1 MTAPETITLTR
12 APTRATAAESVAG
25 VATPVEIPARLGA
38 VSLVREIG
46 KGGMGVVWLGRHDL
60 LNQDVAVKFLLN
72 AVSSEDD
79 PQFAMF
85 LEGARAA
92 AALRHKGLNPVLN
105 ADVVSGV
112 PFIVMEYVE
121 GPTLAQVMEPDEAFP
136 LAAARVVLEAA
147 CDAIAMLHEHGVVH
161 RDIKPANIL
170 LARDGTPVLT
180 DFGLACS
187 RPVSSLRGARVEGV
201 AGTPEYMAPE
211 MFERTVSPR
220 SDVYAL
226 GVMMYELLTG
236 RLPFEGDVE
245 TLREQHAHAGLP
257 LEPVRA
263 IHPALADV
271 VERACAKNPMF
282 RTKSARHLLQALE
295 GAFGQMDPMRS
306 NRARGQA
313 DLLTIVQRRDTAKAA
328 GVATPAP
335 RVGATYYDQ
344 LSTIVAKRKVGDTP
358 GPLDE
363 TPVLA
368 ETVPAGTVCIR
379 CRTPVGGA
387 SMTARCPSCLLL
399 VRYST
404 DPASYEALVRSTPA
418 PAKGAEPPKSGV
430 QATSPGKVSEGP
442 VSEAGEP
449 RSTGG
454 GTASAGSGSML
465 GRLWRRIRG
474 DGRRG

>member
-12 APTRATAAESVAG
+12 APTRATAAETVAG
-25 VATPVEIPARLGA
+25 VATPVEIPTRLGA

-60 LNQDVAVKFLLN
+60 LSQDVAVKFLLN

-92 AALRHKGLNPVLN
+92 ATLRHKGLNPVLN

-121 GPTLAQVMEPDEAFP
+121 GPTLAQVMEPDEPFP

-236 RLPFEGDVE
+236 RLPFEGDLD
-245 TLREQHAHAGLP
+245 TLRAMHTDGGLP
-257 LEPVRA
+257 LEPVRM

-295 GAFGQMDPMRS
+295 GAFGQVDPMRG

-328 GVATPAP
+328 GVATPTP

-358 GPLDE
+358 GPLDA
-363 TPVLA
+363 TPVPA
-368 ETVPAGTVCIR
+368 ETVPAGTLCIR
-379 CRTPVGGA
+379 CRTPVGGV

-404 DPASYEALVRSTPA
+404 DPASYEEMVRSTPA
-418 PAKGAEPPKSGV
+418 PRSGVHATGGAEG
-430 QATSPGKVSEGP
+430 PGP
-442 VSEAGEP
+442 A
-449 RSTGG
+449 G
-454 GTASAGSGSML
+454 GTEASASKAGGAGAPAGGSVAPAVSGSAL
-465 GRLWRRIRG
+465 GRWWRRLRG
-474 DGRRG
+474 EGRRG